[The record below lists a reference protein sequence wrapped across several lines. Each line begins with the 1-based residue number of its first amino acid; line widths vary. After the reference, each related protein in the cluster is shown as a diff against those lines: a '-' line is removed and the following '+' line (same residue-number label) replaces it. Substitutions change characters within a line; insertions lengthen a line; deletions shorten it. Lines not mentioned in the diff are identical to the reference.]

1 MALHVMAY
9 LQQKHSTWLV
19 IDPTYPKI
27 NMDSFPQFDW
37 TAFYGDVEEAIPVD
51 MSELLGKDVD
61 VRMMCDSDHA
71 VDKGTRCSCSGFLI

>member
-1 MALHVMAY
+1 MA
-9 LQQKHSTWLV
+9 
-19 IDPTYPKI
+19 
-27 NMDSFPQFDW
+27 SFPQFDW

-71 VDKGTRCSCSGFLI
+71 WGQTDQTFTHWFPYLL